1 MQSDKPIIYQLF
13 PRLYTNTCENCVANG
28 DITTN
33 GVGKMNEIDDVV
45 LASIKKLG
53 ITHVWYTGVIE
64 HAQATTYPG
73 ITPDN
78 HHVVKGKA
86 GSPYAIK
93 DYYDIDPDIA
103 VDVDNRLGEFRS
115 LVERTHRAG
124 MKVIIDF
131 VPNHVAR
138 HYHSD
143 AKPEGVTDFGDGD
156 DSSQVFSPDNNFYYI
171 QEPFAPYIDL
181 GEGDD
186 RYTEQPAKATGNDC
200 FSAHPNCN
208 DWYET
213 VKLNYGIN
221 YANHTWHFSPI
232 PDTWQKMLH
241 IIEYW
246 IEQGVDG
253 FRCDMAFMVPVQFWN
268 WMIPQVKEK
277 HPDVIFI
284 AEIYDCHI
292 YRQYLFDGHFDYLY
306 DKVNLYDT
314 VRGITCGF
322 ASAALIPH
330 CGHVTEGI
338 SHRMLNFLEN
348 HDEQRIASPQ
358 FAGDAF
364 KGIPALILSATISTG
379 PYMIYAGQELGEKA
393 ADAEGFS
400 GMDGRTTI
408 FDYWSVPSLRRWY
421 NGGACNGKKSTK
433 EEKELRKIYAKVLNM
448 CNKEKAISQGGFFDL
463 MYVNYENLD
472 ASRQFA
478 YLRHHGNEVLLAV
491 VNFANEP
498 AKVKITIPEHALS
511 CTPLTEGTHQAK
523 ELIHNAK
530 GVFKIKAGTPFD
542 INIPANDAVI
552 WKFTIKA
559 Q

>member
-143 AKPEGVTDFGDGD
+143 AKPAGVTDFGDGD

-186 RYTEQPAKATGNDC
+186 RYSEQPAKATGNDC

-322 ASAALIPH
+322 ASAALITH
-330 CGHVTEGI
+330 CWHVTEGI

-491 VNFANEP
+491 VNFADEP

-511 CTPLTEGTHQAK
+511 CTPLTEGTYQAK

-530 GVFKIKAGTPFD
+530 GIFKIKAGTPFD

>member
-221 YANHTWHFSPI
+221 YSNHTWHFSPI

-292 YRQYLFDGHFDYLY
+292 YRQYLFYGHFDYLY
-306 DKVNLYDT
+306 YKVNLYDT

-322 ASAALIPH
+322 ASAALITH
-330 CGHVTEGI
+330 CWHVTEGI

-523 ELIHNAK
+523 ELIHNVK

>member
-1 MQSDKPIIYQLF
+1 MQSNKPIIYQLF
-13 PRLYTNTCENCVANG
+13 PRLYTNTCEHCVANG

-53 ITHVWYTGVIE
+53 ITHMWYTGVIE

-73 ITPDN
+73 ISRDN
-78 HHVVKGKA
+78 PHVVKGKA

-143 AKPEGVTDFGDGD
+143 AKPEGITDFGAND
-156 DSSQVFSPDNNFYYI
+156 DCTQVFSPSNNFYYI
-171 QEPFAPYIDL
+171 QEPFAPHIDL
-181 GEGDD
+181 GESDD

-200 FSAHPNCN
+200 FSAHPNIN

-232 PDTWQKMLH
+232 PDTWQKMRH

-253 FRCDMAFMVPVQFWN
+253 FRCDMAFMVPVEFWN

-314 VRGITCGF
+314 LRGITCGF
-322 ASAALIPH
+322 ASAALITH
-330 CGHVTEGI
+330 CWHVTEGI

-379 PYMIYAGQELGEKA
+379 PYMIYAGQELGERA

-408 FDYWSVPSLRRWY
+408 FDYWSVPSIRRWY

-433 EEKELRKIYAKVLNM
+433 EEKEIRKIYAKVLNM

-463 MYVNYENLD
+463 MYVNYNNLD

-478 YLRHHGNEVLLAV
+478 YLRHTGDEVLLAV
-491 VNFANEP
+491 VNFAQEP
-498 AKVKITIPEHALS
+498 AEVKIAIPEHAFA
-511 CTPLTEGTHQAK
+511 CTPLTEGIHEAK
-523 ELIHNAK
+523 ELIHNTK
-530 GVFKIKAGTPFD
+530 GTFKIKADPPFD
-542 INIPANDAVI
+542 ISIPACDAVI
-552 WKFTIKA
+552 WKFKIKNK
-559 Q
+559 

>member
-143 AKPEGVTDFGDGD
+143 AKPAGVTDFGEND

-186 RYTEQPAKATGNDC
+186 RYSEQPAKATGNDC

-221 YANHTWHFSPI
+221 YANHTRHFSPI

-322 ASAALIPH
+322 ASAALITH
-330 CGHVTEGI
+330 CWHVTEGI

-491 VNFANEP
+491 VNFADEP

-523 ELIHNAK
+523 ELIHNVK

>member
-186 RYTEQPAKATGNDC
+186 RYSEQPAKATGNDC

-208 DWYET
+208 DRNET

-322 ASAALIPH
+322 ASAALITH
-330 CGHVTEGI
+330 CWHVTEGI

-530 GVFKIKAGTPFD
+530 GVFKIKADTPFD
-542 INIPANDAVI
+542 INIPVNDAVI

>member
-322 ASAALIPH
+322 ASAALITH
-330 CGHVTEGI
+330 CWHVTEGI

-491 VNFANEP
+491 VNFADEP

-530 GVFKIKAGTPFD
+530 GTIKIKAGTPFD

>member
-1 MQSDKPIIYQLF
+1 
-13 PRLYTNTCENCVANG
+13 
-28 DITTN
+28 
-33 GVGKMNEIDDVV
+33 
-45 LASIKKLG
+45 
-53 ITHVWYTGVIE
+53 
-64 HAQATTYPG
+64 
-73 ITPDN
+73 
-78 HHVVKGKA
+78 
-86 GSPYAIK
+86 
-93 DYYDIDPDIA
+93 
-103 VDVDNRLGEFRS
+103 
-115 LVERTHRAG
+115 HRAG

-143 AKPEGVTDFGDGD
+143 AKPEGVSDFGDND

-322 ASAALIPH
+322 ASAALITH
-330 CGHVTEGI
+330 CWHVTEGI

>member
-171 QEPFAPYIDL
+171 HEPFAPYIDL

-322 ASAALIPH
+322 ASAALITH
-330 CGHVTEGI
+330 CWHVTEGI

-358 FAGDAF
+358 SAGDAF

-491 VNFANEP
+491 VNFADEP
-498 AKVKITIPEHALS
+498 ANVKITIPEHALS
-511 CTPLTEGTHQAK
+511 CTPLIEGTHQAK